1 MKRKRLASSI
11 TQDEIDEK
19 ITKLLDTEDIYL
31 EDAEF
36 GGTLGKS
43 DFGWLHVKICGNIID
58 ELIKKGIPASSI
70 KKMIEERRLTTRGKY
85 TADPDD
91 WQYKR
96 LHKLLEPKLKEE
108 IKLTNA
114 KKRSSLYE
122 LLRKYKLTDMG
133 RSISE
138 KLDEETLKGL
148 IKKSKSKRRKRKKS
162 KSKRKKRK
170 KRKQTN
176 KRKKK

>member
-1 MKRKRLASSI
+1 MKRKRVVSSI

-36 GGTLGKS
+36 GGNLGKR

-58 ELIKKGIPASSI
+58 ELIKKGIPASGI
-70 KKMIEERRLTTRGKY
+70 KQIIEERRLTRSGNR
-85 TADPDD
+85 ADPDN

-108 IKLTNA
+108 IKLSNSER
-114 KKRSSLYE
+114 RSSLYK

-133 RSISE
+133 PSISE
-138 KLDEETLKGL
+138 KLEDETLKGL
-148 IKKSKSKRRKRKKS
+148 LKKSKRKQS

-170 KRKQTN
+170 KRKQT
-176 KRKKK
+176 KKKK